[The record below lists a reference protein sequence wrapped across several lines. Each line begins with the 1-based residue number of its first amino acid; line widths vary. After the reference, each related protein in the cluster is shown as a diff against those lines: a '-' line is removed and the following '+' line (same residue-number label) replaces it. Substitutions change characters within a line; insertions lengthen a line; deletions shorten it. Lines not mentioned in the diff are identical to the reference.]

1 MQISDSKMEYLKLL
15 AKTYRSENETEAE
28 IVNLM
33 TIQNLPKGTDYFMSD
48 IHGEYEAFVHILRNA
63 SGTIKRR
70 IDEVFPE
77 MDEAERRSFATLV
90 YYPREKLELIL
101 PEIKDKKEFY
111 KTTLRRLVKLLE
123 VSTFK
128 FTRSYVRKRIPE
140 KYAYTIEELLYGT
153 SGESSYGGINHR
165 DYIIDSII
173 EVGCADDFIR
183 IISGTIARVSIFRM
197 HILGDLY
204 DRGPAGE
211 RIIDTLM
218 LYDNVDIQ
226 WGNHDVL
233 WMGAAAGNRACIA
246 NVVRNCTK
254 YDNIHTL
261 EVGYG
266 ISLRKLETFALR
278 KYPKADNPMMIA
290 AAMMQFKLEGQL
302 IKKHSHYEMESL
314 LLLDKIDYE
323 KGTINIEGKTY
334 KLNSRE
340 FPTIDPADP
349 YRLTNEEEE
358 LMQELEKEFAESR
371 ILQQHTR
378 FMFDNGSFYKV
389 LNGNLLFHGCIPMTE
404 DGEFDPINTEDGHK
418 KGKEWFDYAEKLVR
432 TGYFSKGGR
441 DKQRGIDLF
450 WYLWCGYKSPM
461 FGKEKITTFERL
473 FIDDKETHVEKKSPY
488 YDLYDRVDVVKKLLK
503 EFGGDPENGIVING
517 HVPVKKGSSPIH
529 ADGRLIVIDGGFA
542 KAYQKTTGIA
552 GYTLVQNSNGFLLSA
567 HDAFTTKERA
577 IAEELDIKTIPVQEE
592 PVKNRIRNKDTD
604 AGRARQND
612 IENLK
617 LLLEAYKSGLIKQ

>member
-1 MQISDSKMEYLKLL
+1 MQISESKMEYLKLL
-15 AKTYRSENETEAE
+15 ARTYKTEDEVEAE

-48 IHGEYEAFVHILRNA
+48 IHAEYEAFLHILRNA

-70 IDEVFPE
+70 IDEIFPD
-77 MDEAERRSFATLV
+77 MDDAERRTLATLI
-90 YYPREKLELIL
+90 YYPREKLELML
-101 PEIKDKKEFY
+101 PEIKDKKAFY
-111 KTTLRRLVKLLE
+111 KDTLKKLVRLLE

-128 FTRSYVRKRIPE
+128 FTRSYVRKRMPD
-140 KYAYTIEELLYGT
+140 KYAYTLEELIYG
-153 SGESSYGGINHR
+153 SSSAMAYGGVNHQ
-165 DYIIDSII
+165 DYIIDSIV
-173 EVGCADDFIR
+173 EVGCADDFII
-183 IISGTIARVSIFRM
+183 IISGLISRVSIFRL
-197 HILGDLY
+197 HILGDVY

-211 RIIDTLM
+211 RVIDTLM
-218 LYDNVDIQ
+218 KYPNVDIQ
-226 WGNHDVL
+226 WGNHDIL

-278 KYPKADNPMMIA
+278 NYPKADNPMMMA
-290 AAMMQFKLEGQL
+290 SAMIQFKVEGQL
-302 IKKHSHYEMESL
+302 IKKHKHYEMESL
-314 LLLDKIDYE
+314 LLLDKINFEDH
-323 KGTINIEGKTY
+323 TINIGGKVY
-334 KLNSRE
+334 KLNSSD
-340 FPTIDPADP
+340 FPTVDPADP
-349 YRLTNEEEE
+349 YKLTAEEEE
-358 LMQELEKEFAESR
+358 IMQDFEKEFAESR
-371 ILQQHTR
+371 ILQQHIR
-378 FMFDNGSFYKV
+378 YLFDYGSFYKV
-389 LNGNLLFHGCIPMTE
+389 LNGNLLFHGCIPMTA
-404 DGEFDPINTEDGHK
+404 DGEFDPINTEDGYK
-418 KGKEWFDYAEKLVR
+418 YGKEWFDYAEKLVR

-441 DKQRGIDLF
+441 DKQRGVDLF

-473 FIDDKETHVEKKSPY
+473 FIDDKETHVEKKNPY
-488 YDLYDRVDVVKKLLK
+488 YELYDRVDVVEKLLK

-529 ADGRLIVIDGGFA
+529 AGGRLIVIDGGFA

-577 IAEELDIKTIPVQEE
+577 VAEELDIKTIPVQKE

-604 AGRARQND
+604 AGRARQIE

-617 LLLEAYKSGLIKQ
+617 LLLEAYKAGLIKQ

>member
-1 MQISDSKMEYLKLL
+1 MQISESKMEYLKLL
-15 AKTYRSENETEAE
+15 ARTYKSENETEAE

-48 IHGEYEAFVHILRNA
+48 IHAEYEAFEHILRNA

-70 IDEVFPE
+70 IDEIFPD
-77 MDEAERRSFATLV
+77 MSDAERRSFATLV
-90 YYPREKLELIL
+90 YYPREKLEQML
-101 PEIKDKKEFY
+101 PEIKDKNEFY
-111 KTTLRRLVKLLE
+111 RTTLNRLIKLLE

-153 SGESSYGGINHR
+153 SGDNSYGGINHR
-165 DYIIDSII
+165 EYIIDSIV
-173 EVGCADDFIR
+173 EVGCADDFI
-183 IISGTIARVSIFRM
+183 IVLSGTISRVSIFRL
-197 HILGDLY
+197 HILGDVY

-211 RIIDTLM
+211 KVIDALM
-218 LYDNVDIQ
+218 KYDNVDIQ

-266 ISLRKLETFALR
+266 ISLRRLETFALR
-278 KYPKADNPMMIA
+278 MYPKADNPMMMA
-290 AAMMQFKLEGQL
+290 SAMMQFKIEGQL
-302 IKKHSHYEMESL
+302 IRKHKHYEMESL

-323 KGTINIEGKTY
+323 KGTIVIDGKEY
-334 KLNSRE
+334 RLNNRN
-340 FPTIDPADP
+340 FPTVDPADP

-358 LMQELEKEFAESR
+358 LMQDLEKEFAESR
-371 ILQQHTR
+371 VLQQHIR
-378 FMFDNGSFYKV
+378 YLFDHGSFYKV
-389 LNGNLLFHGCIPMTE
+389 LNGNLLFHGCIPMTP
-404 DGEFDPINTEDGHK
+404 DGEFDYINTEDGHK
-418 KGKEWFDYAEKLVR
+418 RGKEWFDYAERLVR
-432 TGYFSKGGR
+432 TGYFGKGGR

-473 FIDDKETHVEKKSPY
+473 FIDDKETHVEKKNPY
-488 YDLYDRVDVVKKLLK
+488 YELYDNVDVVKKLLR
-503 EFGGDPENGIVING
+503 EFGGDEENGIVING
-517 HVPVKKGSSPIH
+517 HVPVKKGSSPVH
-529 ADGRLIVIDGGFA
+529 AGGRLIVIDGGFA
-542 KAYQKTTGIA
+542 RAYQKTTGIA

-567 HDAFTTKERA
+567 HDPFTSRERA
-577 IAEELDIKTIPVQEE
+577 IAEELDIRTIPVQEE

-604 AGRARQND
+604 AGRLRAAE

-617 LLLEAYKSGLIKQ
+617 LLLAAYKAGLIKQ

>member
-1 MQISDSKMEYLKLL
+1 MQISDSKLEYLKLL
-15 AKTYRSENETEAE
+15 ARTYRTEDEVEAE

-48 IHGEYEAFVHILRNA
+48 IHAEYEAFLHILRNA

-70 IDEVFPE
+70 IDEIFTDL
-77 MDEAERRSFATLV
+77 DEAERRTLATLI
-90 YYPREKLELIL
+90 YYPREKLELML

-111 KTTLRRLVKLLE
+111 RTTLKRLVKILE

-128 FTRSYVRKRIPE
+128 FTRSYVRKRMPD
-140 KYAYTIEELLYGT
+140 KYTYTLEELIYGSSSET
-153 SGESSYGGINHR
+153 SYGGVNHQ
-165 DYIIDSII
+165 DYIIDSIVD
-173 EVGCADDFIR
+173 VGCADDFII
-183 IISGTIARVSIFRM
+183 IISGLISRVSIFRL
-197 HILGDLY
+197 HILGDVY

-211 RIIDTLM
+211 RVIDTLM
-218 LYDNVDIQ
+218 KYPNVDIQ
-226 WGNHDVL
+226 WGNHDIL

-278 KYPKADNPMMIA
+278 NYPKADNPMMMA
-290 AAMMQFKLEGQL
+290 AAMMQFKVEGQL
-302 IKKHSHYEMESL
+302 IKKHRHYEMESL
-314 LLLDKIDYE
+314 LLLDKINFEDH
-323 KGTINIEGKTY
+323 TINIGGKTY
-334 KLNSRE
+334 KLNSWE
-340 FPTIDPADP
+340 FPTLDPADP

-358 LMQELEKEFAESR
+358 IMQDFEREFAESR
-371 ILQQHTR
+371 ILQQHIR
-378 FMFDNGSFYKV
+378 YLFDYGSFYKV
-389 LNGNLLFHGCIPMTE
+389 LNGNLLFHGCIPMTA
-404 DGEFDPINTEDGHK
+404 DGEFDPINTEDGYK
-418 KGKEWFDYAEKLVR
+418 YGKEWFDYAEKLVR

-441 DKQRGIDLF
+441 DKQRGVDLF

-473 FIDDKETHVEKKSPY
+473 FIDDKETHVEKKNPY
-488 YDLYDRVDVVKKLLK
+488 YELYDRVDVVEKLLK

-529 ADGRLIVIDGGFA
+529 AGGRLIVIDGGFA

-577 IAEELDIKTIPVQEE
+577 VAEELDIKTIPVQEE

-604 AGRARQND
+604 AGRARAVEID
-612 IENLK
+612 NLK
-617 LLLEAYKSGLIKQ
+617 LLLEAYKAGLIKQ

>member
-1 MQISDSKMEYLKLL
+1 MQISESKMEYLKLL
-15 AKTYRSENETEAE
+15 ARTYKTEDEVEAE

-48 IHGEYEAFVHILRNA
+48 IHAEYEAFLHILRNA

-70 IDEVFPE
+70 IDEIFPD
-77 MDEAERRSFATLV
+77 MDDAERRTLATLI
-90 YYPREKLELIL
+90 YYPREKLELML
-101 PEIKDKKEFY
+101 PEIKDKKAFY
-111 KTTLRRLVKLLE
+111 RDTLKKLVRLLE

-128 FTRSYVRKRIPE
+128 FTRSYVRKRMPD
-140 KYAYTIEELLYGT
+140 KYAYTLEELIYG
-153 SGESSYGGINHR
+153 SSSAMAYGGVNHQ
-165 DYIIDSII
+165 DYIIDSIV
-173 EVGCADDFIR
+173 EVGCADDFII
-183 IISGTIARVSIFRM
+183 IISGLISRVSIFRL
-197 HILGDLY
+197 HILGDVY

-211 RIIDTLM
+211 LVIDTLM
-218 LYDNVDIQ
+218 KYPNVDIQ
-226 WGNHDVL
+226 WGNHDIL

-278 KYPKADNPMMIA
+278 NYPKADNPMMMA
-290 AAMMQFKLEGQL
+290 SAMIQFKVEGQL
-302 IKKHSHYEMESL
+302 IKKHKHYEMESL
-314 LLLDKIDYE
+314 LLLDKINFEDH
-323 KGTINIEGKTY
+323 TINIGGKVY
-334 KLNSRE
+334 KLNSSD
-340 FPTIDPADP
+340 FPTVDPADP
-349 YRLTNEEEE
+349 YKLTAEEEE
-358 LMQELEKEFAESR
+358 IMQDFEKEFAESR
-371 ILQQHTR
+371 ILQQHVR
-378 FMFDNGSFYKV
+378 YLFDYGSFYKV
-389 LNGNLLFHGCIPMTE
+389 LNGNLLFHGCIPMTA
-404 DGEFDPINTEDGHK
+404 DGEFDPINTEDGYK
-418 KGKEWFDYAEKLVR
+418 YGKEWFDYAEKLVR

-441 DKQRGIDLF
+441 DKQRGVDLF

-473 FIDDKETHVEKKSPY
+473 FIDDKETHVEKKNPY
-488 YDLYDRVDVVKKLLK
+488 YELYDRVDVVEKLLK

-529 ADGRLIVIDGGFA
+529 AGGRLIVIDGGFA

-577 IAEELDIKTIPVQEE
+577 VAEELDIKTIPVQKE

-604 AGRARQND
+604 AGRARAVEID
-612 IENLK
+612 NLK
-617 LLLEAYKSGLIKQ
+617 LLLEAYKAGLIKQ

>member
-1 MQISDSKMEYLKLL
+1 MQISESKMEYLKLL
-15 AKTYRSENETEAE
+15 ARTYKTEDEVEAE

-33 TIQNLPKGTDYFMSD
+33 TIQDLPKGTDYFMSD
-48 IHGEYEAFVHILRNA
+48 IHAEYEAFLHILRNA

-70 IDEVFPE
+70 IDEIFPD
-77 MDEAERRSFATLV
+77 MDDAERRTLATLI
-90 YYPREKLELIL
+90 YYPREKLELML
-101 PEIKDKKEFY
+101 PEIKDKKAFY
-111 KTTLRRLVKLLE
+111 RDTLKKLVRLLE

-128 FTRSYVRKRIPE
+128 FTRSYVRKRMPD
-140 KYAYTIEELLYGT
+140 KYAYTLEELIYG
-153 SGESSYGGINHR
+153 SSSAMAYGGVNHQ
-165 DYIIDSII
+165 DYIIDSIV
-173 EVGCADDFIR
+173 EVGCADDFII
-183 IISGTIARVSIFRM
+183 IISGLISRVSIFRL
-197 HILGDLY
+197 HILGDVY

-211 RIIDTLM
+211 RVIDTLM
-218 LYDNVDIQ
+218 KYPNVDIQ
-226 WGNHDVL
+226 WGNHDIL

-278 KYPKADNPMMIA
+278 NYPKADNPMMMA
-290 AAMMQFKLEGQL
+290 SAMIQFKVEGQL
-302 IKKHSHYEMESL
+302 IKKHKHYEMESL
-314 LLLDKIDYE
+314 LLLDKINFEDH
-323 KGTINIEGKTY
+323 TINIGGKVY
-334 KLNSRE
+334 KLNSSD
-340 FPTIDPADP
+340 FPTVDPADP
-349 YRLTNEEEE
+349 YKLTAEEEE
-358 LMQELEKEFAESR
+358 IMQDFEKEFAESR
-371 ILQQHTR
+371 ILQQHIR
-378 FMFDNGSFYKV
+378 YLFDYGSFYKV
-389 LNGNLLFHGCIPMTE
+389 LNGNLLFHGCIPMTA
-404 DGEFDPINTEDGHK
+404 DGEFDPINTEDGYK
-418 KGKEWFDYAEKLVR
+418 YGKEWFDYAEKLVR

-441 DKQRGIDLF
+441 DKQRGVDLF

-473 FIDDKETHVEKKSPY
+473 FIDDKETHVEKKNPY
-488 YDLYDRVDVVKKLLK
+488 YELYDRVDVVEKLLK

-529 ADGRLIVIDGGFA
+529 AGGRLIVIDGGFA

-577 IAEELDIKTIPVQEE
+577 VAEELDIKTIPVQEE

-604 AGRARQND
+604 AGRARAAEID
-612 IENLK
+612 NLK
-617 LLLEAYKSGLIKQ
+617 LLLEAYKAGLIKQ